1 MDPLDESTSFLKHV
15 FKFDKDSKG
24 DMMNIVQYAVL
35 ALTPVLVLNKLMY
48 KYIPDADEDKS
59 SIEILVEIVGQMIIL
74 FIGQLIIH
82 RIITYV
88 PTYSGLN
95 YPDHNIITNIL
106 AMLIITLSLQTK
118 LGDKASI
125 LSTRI
130 MDAWNGTESFK
141 NVENKRQGQGEEQG
155 QQHQQ
160 LANPIPPRQMAL
172 SDGTTM
178 IQDLP
183 SSQPLQAHQPVQNIQ
198 QHQQTQNEP
207 VAMSEY
213 AGYENFSAW

>member
-24 DMMNIVQYAVL
+24 DMMNIIQYAIL
-35 ALTPVLVLNKLMY
+35 ALAPVVILNKLMY

-59 SIEILVEIVGQMIIL
+59 SIEILVEIVGQMVIL

-88 PTYSGLN
+88 PTYSGII
-95 YPDHNIITNIL
+95 YPEHNIITNIL

-125 LSTRI
+125 LSTRF

-141 NVENKRQGQGEEQG
+141 NVEHTKDGHEQN
-155 QQHQQ
+155 QPQ
-160 LANPIPPRQMAL
+160 LTNPIPPRQMAL

-178 IQDLP
+178 MHDLP
-183 SSQPLQAHQPVQNIQ
+183 LSQPLQPTLPVQNIQ
-198 QHQQTQNEP
+198 QQQQQQQISNEP
-207 VAMSEY
+207 IAMSEY
-213 AGYENFSAW
+213 AGYENFSTW